1 MASTRT
7 EEKRTL
13 TPEEKALR
21 KHKIKNIIITIL
33 PLAALA
39 VLFVIYVA
47 IVAANGYNMALSLEN
62 ILNDAIV
69 LVLVATGAVFIFTLG
84 SFDISLG
91 ASTLFS
97 ATIGIIA
104 YNATGSIP
112 VMFLVCIGVAV
123 ACSLLNSVIAS
134 VFHLPMFVTTV
145 AMLSV
150 LTSVSST
157 ILTTQGSSTGTNPS
171 ISVSDSTLRAALSAI
186 DTIPVKLIILAVFMV
201 LVVFIYNITKVG
213 RRQKFLGGNPLCA
226 KMTGISSSVYGI
238 IAFFIAGIGVGLA
251 AAVNIT
257 YVRSVSTGTAS
268 DIGMSVFIAIVFGG
282 MPISGG
288 ARSRIYAALV
298 GGFSYTLLNGILNL
312 LLSSVSGAYGY
323 VQIVSAALFLAVVC
337 VVSINY
343 RTQNLPR

>member
-1 MASTRT
+1 MENA
-7 EEKRTL
+7 KKVL
-13 TPEEKALR
+13 TDEGKSLR
-21 KHKIKNIIITIL
+21 RHKIKNIIITVL
-33 PLAALA
+33 PFAALA
-39 VLFVIYVA
+39 VLFLVYVL
-47 IVAANGYNMALSLEN
+47 IVLANGYSLSISLMNM
-62 ILNDAIV
+62 INDAIV

-97 ATIGIIA
+97 ATIGILA
-104 YNATGSIP
+104 YNATGSLI
-112 VMFLVCIGVAV
+112 VMILVCLLVAV

-150 LTSVSST
+150 LTSVAST

-171 ISVSDSTLRAALSAI
+171 ISVSDAALRSALAAI
-186 DTIPVKLIILAVFMV
+186 DTIWFKLIVLAVFMA
-201 LVVFIYNITKVG
+201 LCVFLYNFTKTG

-226 KMTGISSSVYGI
+226 RMTGISSSVYGI
-238 IAFFIAGIGVGLA
+238 IAFVMAGIGVGLA

-298 GGFSYTLLNGILNL
+298 GGFSYTFLNGILNL

-323 VQIVSAALFLAVVC
+323 VQMISAALFLLVVY
-337 VVSINY
+337 VVSMNY
-343 RTQNLPR
+343 RTKNLPR